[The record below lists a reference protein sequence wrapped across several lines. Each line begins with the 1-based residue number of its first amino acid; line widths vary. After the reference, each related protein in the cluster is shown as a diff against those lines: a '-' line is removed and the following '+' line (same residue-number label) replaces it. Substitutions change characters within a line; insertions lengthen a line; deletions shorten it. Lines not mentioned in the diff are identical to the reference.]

1 MRINSIKCKR
11 SHRKKAEKRFF
22 RALLAFLAGIIL
34 KSNGIQAI
42 AGEQDYLFWQDIG
55 GVGAPFQPVEIL
67 PLEVEECFIPITGD
81 EQQVQGISVSYH
93 AANHRYQLDGLWND
107 RGITMHV
114 LEDRGIGEQ
123 AYIERFGFPAGRSAG
138 GLTLTDQNR
147 GIRYLYREADGET
160 ALTEPRGYDGYQWQE
175 SQDQQNYTDVDT
187 TSAQTRMFLPD
198 TIRSGTTYFRCI
210 ASAAGEKFI
219 LGEDYAIVYYRLPTV
234 RGLRIKEVSHAG

>member
-42 AGEQDYLFWQDIG
+42 
-55 GVGAPFQPVEIL
+55 
-67 PLEVEECFIPITGD
+67 
-81 EQQVQGISVSYH
+81 
-93 AANHRYQLDGLWND
+93 
-107 RGITMHV
+107 
-114 LEDRGIGEQ
+114 
-123 AYIERFGFPAGRSAG
+123 AG

-210 ASAAGEKFI
+210 ASAAGENFI